1 MRRPVDAVVTRLVAV
16 GLLAGV
22 GLSLPLWFT
31 ALRSAMPTVPVFDF
45 LAEPGILGLGI
56 VLLGAFLVLYPNR
69 KSPRLIL
76 LLFLIAAI
84 LSDVNRL
91 QAWVWFYLLLLTA
104 AIFYKDDEGKIKQSV
119 VFQWIIA
126 SVYVWGGIYK
136 ITPYFAEDNFSWFCD
151 AFAFMKPM
159 GAHPFWG
166 YVLAFSE
173 AVLGIGLLVPFTRR
187 VFRYLA
193 LLFHG
198 SVVLMLSPLGL
209 NWNLVVIPWNLTMA
223 TMVWLLFSSGNAISL
238 QAIFSPSKKLR
249 SREIVGVTRSHADN
263 TPGQWEYMLRIILL
277 RLKKR
282 LLLQFWPQ
290 YLILFAA
297 CLAPALNLLGF
308 WPDALSWKMYSNTQS
323 EATFYA
329 PAGAPKGGV
338 SKYWDQHAFNNGHD
352 LLLDD
357 WSNEEL
363 KTPILPQRRV
373 FMQIGRYLC
382 NCTEQKDSAGL
393 YILTVDPYHK
403 AAEQME
409 FIPCDRLLQQKR

>member
-1 MRRPVDAVVTRLVAV
+1 MHRPVDAVVARLAAL

-31 ALRSAMPTVPVFDF
+31 ALRSAMPTVPVFDV
-45 LAEPGILGLGI
+45 LVEPGILSFGVVI
-56 VLLGAFLVLYPNR
+56 SGAFLVLYPNR
-69 KSPRLIL
+69 KSPRLVL

-84 LSDVNRL
+84 LFDVNRL
-91 QAWVWFYLLLLTA
+91 QAWVWFYMLLLA
-104 AIFYKDDEGKIKQSV
+104 AALFYKNEENEIEQSA

-126 SVYVWGGIYK
+126 SVYFWGGIYK
-136 ITPYFAEDNFSWFCD
+136 ITPYFAEDNFGWFCD

-166 YVLAFSE
+166 YTLAVAE

-187 VFRYLA
+187 AFRYLA

-198 SVVLMLSPLGL
+198 SVILMLSPLGL

-223 TMVWLLFSSGNAISL
+223 IMVWLLFSDRTPPIGGRNLFRLNI
-238 QAIFSPSKKLR
+238 QSK
-249 SREIVGVTRSHADN
+249 
-263 TPGQWEYMLRIILL
+263 Y
-277 RLKKR
+277 
-282 LLLQFWPQ
+282 PQ

-297 CLAPALNLLGF
+297 SLAPTLNF
-308 WPDALSWKMYSNTQS
+308 IAYWPDALSWKMYSNTQS

-329 PAGAPKGGV
+329 PAGAPKGDV
-338 SKYWDQHAFNNGHD
+338 SKYWDQHAFNQGHY

-363 KTPILPQRRV
+363 KTPLLPQRLV
-373 FMQIGRYLC
+373 FMRIGRYLC
-382 NCTEQKDSAGL
+382 DCTAQKDSAGL
-393 YILTVDPYHK
+393 YILTVDPHHK
-403 AAEQME
+403 AAEQMD